1 MPLVVAPN
9 AAHQKKIPDKRRG
22 EKGPRASIS
31 VPAPEPRQH
40 LLHLLIGNQSTPK
53 VKEKKEKKKKSNH
66 FFPRCSDAAQ
76 CFVYLNVK

>member
-9 AAHQKKIPDKRRG
+9 APHQKKIPDKRRG

-53 VKEKKEKKKKSNH
+53 VKEKKKRKRNRTTSSLGAPTPLSVL
-66 FFPRCSDAAQ
+66 FI
-76 CFVYLNVK
+76 